1 VKSDPEVRLDNQVT
15 TTGLQSS
22 DLGDAGE
29 MLDPQARA
37 AYKRRLE
44 ELRDERNEAQ
54 TFNDVARIERLE
66 QEMEFLTQE
75 LASAYGLGGRQ
86 RKAASAAQRARVN
99 VTLSIK
105 NVLKKIDKQH
115 RSLALYF
122 STTIKT
128 GTFCSY
134 TPDPR
139 LPVNWEF

>member
-1 VKSDPEVRLDNQVT
+1 MKSDPEIEPNAKAT
-15 TTGLQSS
+15 TAGLQSS

-29 MLDPQARA
+29 VLDPQARA

-44 ELRDERNEAQ
+44 DLRDELAEAQ
-54 TFNDVARIERLE
+54 AFNDEARIERLE
-66 QEMEFLTQE
+66 QEIEFLTQE
-75 LASAYGLGGRQ
+75 LASAYGLGGRK

-115 RSLALYF
+115 PSLALYF

-128 GTFCSY
+128 GTFCSH

-139 LPVNWEF
+139 LPVTREF